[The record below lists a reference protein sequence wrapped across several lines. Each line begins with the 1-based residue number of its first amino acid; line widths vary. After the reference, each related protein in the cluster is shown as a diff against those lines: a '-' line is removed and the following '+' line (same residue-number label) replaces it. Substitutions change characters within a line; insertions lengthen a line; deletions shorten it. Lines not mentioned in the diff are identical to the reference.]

1 MNYLCEI
8 YKYYNRLEELLR
20 LRKCLLTNPMVKNYR
35 EMEDKKNNLNEK
47 NYKTLSQLVST
58 INMDI

>member
-1 MNYLCEI
+1 MNYCNEI

-35 EMEDKKNNLNEK
+35 EMEDKKNNLEK